1 MLHAAHAEQDA
12 LTLLAF
18 QAPVAG
24 DLRGVVASLKN
35 VADAERMCALAL
47 HVAKIVRRLDDAV
60 SGRTA
65 LLDNLDGP
73 RFRCSLVVNV
83 GWR

>member
-1 MLHAAHAEQDA
+1 M
-12 LTLLAF
+12 
-18 QAPVAG
+18 
-24 DLRGVVASLKN
+24 
-35 VADAERMCALAL
+35 M
-47 HVAKIVRRLDDAV
+47 AV